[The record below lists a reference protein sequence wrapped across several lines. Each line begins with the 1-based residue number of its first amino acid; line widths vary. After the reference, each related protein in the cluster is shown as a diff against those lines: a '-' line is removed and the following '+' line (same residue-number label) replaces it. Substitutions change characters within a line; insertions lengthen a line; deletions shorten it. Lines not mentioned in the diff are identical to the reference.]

1 MHNHMELTFLAIAE
15 NEAFAR
21 MVISAFLMQADPT
34 LTVISEV
41 RTAVSEAV
49 TNAVVHA
56 YGTQEGNIVLRA
68 TLGGGRVDV
77 EVEDFGCG
85 IADIGQAMQPFY
97 TSQPDTERTGMGF
110 VLMQSFMDALSVHS
124 SAGNGTIVKMSK
136 SLEEQPS

>member
-21 MVISAFLMQADPT
+21 MVISAFLMQANPT

-68 TLGGGRVDV
+68 TLSGNRVDV

-85 IADIGQAMQPFY
+85 IADIEQAMQPFY

>member
-1 MHNHMELTFLAIAE
+1 MHNHMELTFSAVAQ

-21 MVISAFLMQADPT
+21 MVISAFLMQANPT

-56 YGTQEGNIVLRA
+56 YGAQGGNIVLRA
-68 TLGGGRVDV
+68 TLSGSRVDV

-85 IADIGQAMQPFY
+85 IADIDQAMQPFY

-110 VLMQSFMDALSVHS
+110 VLMQSFMDTLSVHS
-124 SAGNGTIVKMSK
+124 TAGNGTIVKMSK